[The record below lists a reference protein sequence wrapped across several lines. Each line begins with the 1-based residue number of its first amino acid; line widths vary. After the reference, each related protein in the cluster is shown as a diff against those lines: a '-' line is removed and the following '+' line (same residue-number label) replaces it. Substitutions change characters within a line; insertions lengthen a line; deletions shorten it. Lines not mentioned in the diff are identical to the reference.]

1 MKLEP
6 VIGLEIHV
14 QLKTKSK
21 IFCSCSN
28 DAHNQT
34 PNTLIC
40 PVCTG
45 HPGTLPVLNKEVVN
59 YGIKLALALNLK
71 INKKSVFERKSYFY
85 PDLPTGYQISQFE
98 EPLSSEGYYV
108 LKTPKDKIRIGIE
121 RLHLENDAGKN
132 LHQKEYSLV
141 DFNRAGTPLAEIV
154 TKPEI
159 KTPSQAKY
167 FLQDLR
173 RICRYLEVS
182 DADMEKGQL
191 RCDVNISLRPEGD
204 LQLYSKTEVKN
215 LNSFKSVEKAL
226 KYEIRRQTEL
236 WNTNKPPQEE
246 TTRGWND
253 SQQITELQRSK
264 EKANDYRY
272 FPEPD
277 LPTLIIDKKL
287 IEKIK
292 KSLPELPANKKERF
306 MKEYGLKSGD
316 AETIIDNK
324 KVSEYFENVVSEFKE
339 WLISELESTSETED
353 ELWENNKKKAL
364 KLIKGWITSELFKLM
379 NEASLSIEEIK
390 ISPENMAEFIKTIYL
405 SKVNSSNAQ
414 KILKIM
420 FESGGDPSQI
430 IEENDLGQI
439 SNESEIEEL
448 VKNIIK
454 NNPEQV
460 KQYKEGKINLL
471 KYFVGMLMKE
481 SHGKSNPKVGEDLFR
496 DNLK

>member
-6 VIGLEIHV
+6 IIGLEIHV

-21 IFCSCSN
+21 MFCSCSN
-28 DAHNQT
+28 DAYNQE

-45 HPGTLPVLNKEVVN
+45 HPGTLPVLNEKVVN

-98 EPLSSEGYYV
+98 KPLSSDGYYI
-108 LKTPKDKIRIGIE
+108 LKGKEKIRIGIE
-121 RLHLENDAGKN
+121 RLHLENDAAKN
-132 LHQKEYSLV
+132 THQKDNSLI

-159 KTPSQAKY
+159 KTPTQAKS

-173 RICRYLEVS
+173 RICRYLEIS

-191 RCDVNISLRPEGD
+191 RCDVNISMRPEGD
-204 LQLYSKTEVKN
+204 LQLYPKTEVKN

-226 KYEIRRQTEL
+226 EYEIRRQTEL
-236 WNTNKPPQEE
+236 WNANKPPKEE

-264 EKANDYRY
+264 ELANDYRY

-287 IEKIK
+287 IKKIK
-292 KSLPELPANKKERF
+292 DSLPELPADKKERF
-306 MKEYGLKSGD
+306 MKEYGLKAGD
-316 AETIIDNK
+316 IETIIDNK
-324 KVSEYFENVVSEFKE
+324 KVSEYFENVVSEFRE

-379 NEASLSIEEIK
+379 NEANISIEDLEIT
-390 ISPENMAEFIKTIYL
+390 PENMAEFIKTIYL

-420 FESGGDPSQI
+420 FKSGGDPSQI
-430 IEENDLGQI
+430 IAENDLGQV
-439 SNESEIEEL
+439 SDESEIEEL
-448 VKNIIK
+448 VQNIIK

-460 KQYKEGKINLL
+460 KQYKEGKVNLL

-481 SHGKSNPKVGEDLFR
+481 SKGKANPKIGEDLFR